1 MEWMPLYASISDLVI
16 GIAWE
21 QSPKSVDYNA
31 WCGNLRKPPLKNW
44 RWRDA
49 RL

>member
-1 MEWMPLYASISDLVI
+1 MPLYASISDLAI

-21 QSPKSVDYNA
+21 QSLKSVDYNA
-31 WCGNLRKPPLKNW
+31 CCGNLRKAPLPNW

-49 RL
+49 KL